1 VEIVLFPVKLAL
13 LPTLMLA
20 SAPLV
25 GCGYHTAF
33 GASGPSYRLTV
44 ASAPLGIPH
53 PEVLAAVLSG
63 VRAELG
69 KDGALES
76 GSGYPR
82 LVVELLRVDE
92 VAAGIAATSTAQG
105 TLPLGRASAI
115 GVSARG
121 WIEEKPGAGPARDT
135 GDVRSVE
142 TVAQGDDSVSGS
154 LAAGEAA
161 RTAGRRTGESV
172 ARRALGMAEPAVEP
186 M

>member
-1 VEIVLFPVKLAL
+1 VEIVLFPVKLGL
-13 LPTLMLA
+13 LGLLVLTG
-20 SAPLV
+20 APLL

-53 PEVLAAVLSG
+53 PEVLQAVLSG

-76 GSGYPR
+76 GAGYPR

-92 VAAGIAATSTAQG
+92 VAAGIAATSTARG
-105 TLPLGRASAI
+105 SLPLGRASAI
-115 GVSARG
+115 GVSGRG
-121 WIEEKPGAGPARDT
+121 WIEEKPGNGPVRDT
-135 GDVRSVE
+135 GDVRTVE
-142 TVAQGDDSVSGS
+142 TVAQDEDALSGS
-154 LAAGEAA
+154 LAFGQAA
-161 RTAGRRTGESV
+161 RAAGRRTGESI
-172 ARRALGMAEPAVEP
+172 ARRALGMAEPGLEP